1 MELSIDHLTSRQVQM
16 LNRIWSFRT
25 QEEYLEW
32 VDTLSPVNAVEAD
45 CLVRLLQI
53 ESADAEDPVDE
64 FAEANAVLSKFRLGA
79 L

>member
-1 MELSIDHLTSRQVQM
+1 MELSIDHLTFNQVQM

-25 QEEYLEW
+25 QEEYTEW
-32 VDTLSPVNAVEAD
+32 VETLSPARAVEAD

-53 ESADAEDPVDE
+53 ESADVEDSVDE